1 MSALSASSRP
11 LQAVGWMVGATLSFT
26 AMAVAGREAASDLD
40 TFELMLYRSLLGL
53 VIVVVIGG
61 ARGLLGDVARS
72 DLGLHGLRNIG
83 HFAGQNLWLFAVA
96 TIPLAQVFALE
107 FTTPLWVALFAPF
120 VLGER
125 WTRPRIIAVILG
137 FLGILLVA
145 QPGRVELSGGVIA
158 AALAALGFTVSILS
172 TKLLSLRG
180 NSTLNILFWMTVMQ
194 AVFGLVCAG
203 YDADITLPD
212 RSNIAF
218 VAIIGLGGLTAHYCI
233 TTALSLAPA
242 TIVAPLDF
250 ARLPLI
256 ALVGWAFYG
265 EVVGAVMVIGA
276 LLIVGGNLVNVF
288 AEKRTG

>member
-1 MSALSASSRP
+1 
-11 LQAVGWMVGATLSFT
+11 MVGATLSFT

-53 VIVVVIGG
+53 VIVVAIGA

-83 HFAGQNLWLFAVA
+83 HFVGQNLWLFAVA

-107 FTTPLWVALFAPF
+107 FTTPLGVALFAPF

-180 NSTLNILFWMTVMQ
+180 NNTLNILFWMTVMQ

-203 YDADITLPD
+203 YDADITLTD

-250 ARLPLI
+250 ARLLLI

-276 LLIVGGNLVNVF
+276 LLIVGGNLVKVF
-288 AEKRTG
+288 AEKRTD

>member
-1 MSALSASSRP
+1 
-11 LQAVGWMVGATLSFT
+11 MVGATLSFT

-53 VIVVVIGG
+53 VVVVAIGG
-61 ARGLLGDVARS
+61 ARGLLGNVARS

-83 HFAGQNLWLFAVA
+83 HFAGQNLWLFAVV

-125 WTRPRIIAVILG
+125 WSRPRIIAVILG

-145 QPGRVELSGGVIA
+145 QPGRVELSGGAIA
-158 AALAALGFTVSILS
+158 AALAALGFTVSIMS

-194 AVFGLVCAG
+194 AVFGLLCAG

-212 RSNIAF
+212 GSNTAF
-218 VAIIGLGGLTAHYCI
+218 VAIIGIGGLTAHYCI

-276 LLIVGGNLVNVF
+276 LLIVGGNLVNVL
-288 AEKRTG
+288 AEKRTD